1 MVTLKTG
8 PDSPLT
14 HWKQTIALLPEALNA
29 FIQTQLL
36 ADETTNQGSLAL
48 NEKDKFECYVIMNQC
63 EENKR
68 CYEIDIGINL
78 SRVDEDLQNSI
89 NQEINY
95 EGIDHVEDDEEEDE
109 EDDEYD
115 DEKEHPR
122 PCDCGQIK
130 CLIIKTALERYSQ
143 QALELNK

>member
-1 MVTLKTG
+1 MCFFSLSNSSGDLSK
-8 PDSPLT
+8 S
-14 HWKQTIALLPEALNA
+14 
-29 FIQTQLL
+29 
-36 ADETTNQGSLAL
+36 SLAL
-48 NEKDKFECYVIMNQC
+48 STLF
-63 EENKR
+63 
-68 CYEIDIGINL
+68 NL
-78 SRVDEDLQNSI
+78 DRGDEDLQNSI

-95 EGIDHVEDDEEEDE
+95 EGIDHGEDDDEEDE